1 MKATTVLYRLP
12 ATLSC
17 FDNIYPRAIIILCS
31 VLAGKTKEL
40 IMTTSPESHLQT
52 FLSTPFPFFFSGIK
66 KWVQKVIIQVN
77 DRFWRLKI
85 GQLPLYLLIGKGG
98 KGGCFTFSIHCIFP

>member
-17 FDNIYPRAIIILCS
+17 FDNIYPRAISVLCS
-31 VLAGKTKEL
+31 VLAGNTKEL
-40 IMTTSPESHLQT
+40 IVKTSPESHLQT
-52 FLSTPFPFFFSGIK
+52 FLSTPFPFFGIK

-85 GQLPLYLLIGKGG
+85 GVIGLNLR
-98 KGGCFTFSIHCIFP
+98 CHCIY